1 MPYITR
7 VTAAPLRKSPN
18 DTAEMVSQFLY
29 GEALEVLDDNTH
41 TNWVLVRS
49 QIDHYEGWIDPK
61 QIKEVSSEYIANTLT
76 CLEPY
81 EDVKKPISLGSDVR
95 PEFVREAASYDVE
108 DVVAYTK
115 LFLGT
120 PYLWGGRTQWGIDCS
135 GLTQVVYKMC
145 GVSLSRDASQ
155 QVLEGVDV
163 EFSDLEKGDL
173 LFFNNPEGEVTHVGV
188 FVGNGEIIHAH
199 GEVKLSQVN
208 ETGIFTDDLEG
219 YTHLYCESRRFT

>member
-7 VTAAPLRKSPN
+7 VTAAPLRKSPA

-29 GEALEVLDDNTH
+29 GEALEVLDENTH
-41 TNWVLVRS
+41 PNWVRVRS
-49 QIDHYEGWIDPK
+49 LFDNYEGWIDPK

-95 PEFVREAASYDVE
+95 PELVKEAASYDAA
-108 DVVAYTK
+108 DLVAYTK

-145 GVSLSRDASQ
+145 GLSLPRDASQ
-155 QVLEGVDV
+155 QVIRGVNV
-163 EFSDLEKGDL
+163 EFDELEKGDL
-173 LFFNNPEGEVTHVGV
+173 LFFKNPDGKVTHVGV
-188 FVGNGEIIHAH
+188 FVGNGGIIHAH
-199 GEVKLSQVN
+199 GEVKQSQVDAK
-208 ETGIFTDDLEG
+208 GILTQDLKG
-219 YTHLYCESRRFT
+219 DTHLYYESRRYS